1 MTLAENLK
9 KRREEYE
16 LSQEELAKKVGIDR
30 ATISRYEAGYK
41 VPSLYTTVAIAD
53 ALNISVD
60 ELVGRQV
67 S

>member
-16 LSQEELAKKVGIDR
+16 LTQEDLAKKVGIDR
-30 ATISRYEAGYK
+30 VSISRFESGYK
-41 VPSLYTTVAIAD
+41 VPSLNTTVALAD
-53 ALNISVD
+53 ALHISVD
-60 ELVGRQV
+60 ELIGRQV